1 MRLNRREFI
10 GAAVAAACAGTA
22 GAAAPAR
29 ERKMKFQLSWGSIG
43 VRATQI
49 EAIALAHR
57 FGFEAVE
64 VNQEFLAGLPEDEL
78 KRLLADLA
86 QKNLVWG
93 TAGLPVDFR
102 GDEAKFANG
111 MKGLPRSA
119 AGLQRAGVK
128 RVGTWIMPCDDK
140 TTYLQNFKNHAT
152 RLREISRVLGDHGL
166 RLGLEYVGTQS
177 LRDSKR
183 FPFLHTMAEG
193 KELIAEVGTGNVGFV
208 LDTWHWWTAGETV
221 EDLLSLTNDQIV
233 SVDLNDAPAGIARE
247 QQVDTK
253 RELPASTAVI
263 DVAAFLN
270 ALLQLGYDGPVR
282 AEPFNKP
289 LNDLENDAA
298 CAAVIDSLKKAFAL
312 AEARA

>member
-1 MRLNRREFI
+1 MQLNRREFI
-10 GAAVAAACAGTA
+10 GAAMAAACAGATG
-22 GAAAPAR
+22 GATPAR
-29 ERKMKFQLSWGSIG
+29 ERRMKFQLSWGSVG
-43 VRATQI
+43 VRATQV
-49 EAIALAHR
+49 EAIALAQR

-64 VNQEFLAGLPEDEL
+64 VNQEFLAGLPEEEL
-78 KRLLADLA
+78 TKLLADMR

-93 TAGLPVDFR
+93 TAGLAVDFR
-102 GDEAKFANG
+102 GDDAKFVNG

-140 TTYLQNFKNHAT
+140 ATYMQNFKSHAT
-152 RLREISRVLGDHGL
+152 RLREIAKVLVDHEL

-193 KELIAEVGTGNVGFV
+193 KELIAEIGTGNVGFV
-208 LDTWHWWTAGETV
+208 LDTWHWWTAGETGA
-221 EDLLSLTNDQIV
+221 DLLSLTNDQIV
-233 SVDLNDAPAGIARE
+233 SVDLNDAPAGIPKE
-247 QQVDTK
+247 QQVDTR
-253 RELPASTAVI
+253 RELPASTGVI
-263 DVAAFLN
+263 DVATFLN
-270 ALLQLGYDGPVR
+270 ALAQVGYDGPVR

-312 AEARA
+312 AEAKA